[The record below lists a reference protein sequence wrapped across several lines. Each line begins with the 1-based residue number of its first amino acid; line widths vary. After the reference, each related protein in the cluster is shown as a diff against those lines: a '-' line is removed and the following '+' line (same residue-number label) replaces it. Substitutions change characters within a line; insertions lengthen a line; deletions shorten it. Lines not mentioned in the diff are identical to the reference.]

1 MSITNQYVNI
11 LKKLNILY
19 IEDEENIKLNV
30 KKTLLLFSDNVFD
43 AEDIASAKKILHEK
57 RIDIILSDINLP
69 DKSGI
74 DFIKEIRLIDKKIP
88 IIILSAYTDKKFLLE
103 ATKLK
108 LIDYLTKPID
118 FKSLNQALN
127 KCVDEILD
135 NSRYIIS
142 FKNNINYNVL
152 HKKLIDTE
160 KEEELSLTSKELT
173 LLDFLIKNSNRI
185 VSSEELK
192 SYLWEDEYEATDSA
206 LKNLLN
212 KLRKKVGKDSII
224 NTSGVGY
231 RLDY

>member
-1 MSITNQYVNI
+1 MI
-11 LKKLNILY
+11 
-19 IEDEENIKLNV
+19 
-30 KKTLLLFSDNVFD
+30 
-43 AEDIASAKKILHEK
+43 
-57 RIDIILSDINLP
+57 RRINLP